1 MFATLLVGSLEVR
14 VYDKVVDYCG
24 ESTLLEPTYLIS
36 VHQTQS

>member
-14 VYDKVVDYCG
+14 VYDKVVDYRG
-24 ESTLLEPTYLIS
+24 ESILLESTYLIS